1 MNKAWGFLIGGV
13 VLLLVGLLWCLQGS
27 GSMGQTGGMNGKSQ
41 WLVIGVIVA
50 VLGLVLIVL
59 GIRARRTSR
68 TK

>member
-1 MNKAWGFLIGGV
+1 MNKAWGFLIGGG
-13 VLLLVGLLWCLQGS
+13 VLLLVGLLWGLQGS
-27 GSMGQTGGMNGKSQ
+27 GSMGQSGGMNGKSQ
-41 WLVIGVIVA
+41 WLVIGVIVG

>member
-27 GSMGQTGGMNGKSQ
+27 GSLGQSGGMNGKSQ

>member
-1 MNKAWGFLIGGV
+1 MNKAWAFLIGGV
-13 VLLLVGLLWCLQGS
+13 VLVLVGLLWCLQGS
-27 GSMGQTGGMNGKSQ
+27 GSLGQTGGMNGKSQ

>member
-1 MNKAWGFLIGGV
+1 MTKAWGLLIGGV

-27 GSMGQTGGMNGKSQ
+27 GSLGQTGGMNGKSQ

-59 GIRARRTSR
+59 GIRTRRTSR

>member
-1 MNKAWGFLIGGV
+1 MNKAWVFLIGGV
-13 VLLLVGLLWCLQGS
+13 VLFLVGLLWCLQGS

-50 VLGLVLIVL
+50 VLGVILVVI
-59 GIRARRTSR
+59 GIRGLRTSR